1 MNIDV
6 QPPGDEYRFDG
17 KESDIAEV
25 FSAQSGLRIVVST
38 WLGRMTEILPQIY
51 ADGRRSESVSSV

>member
-38 WLGRMTEILPQIY
+38 WLGRMTEI
-51 ADGRRSESVSSV
+51 